1 MRARGNAWQKRTVS
15 TVGRKR
21 HRVWSVGCPT
31 VLLMLMCLLAYTY
44 SVPRGLFSNADT
56 RIALTRAIVDDHT
69 VRIDPY
75 VRQLVD
81 RSWYQGHFYTDKAP
95 GISLLAVP
103 VYAALRALVPHRFFD
118 PRRQLFDVVRYLLT
132 ALVVSLPAAL
142 FVGVFWRFLLPVLGR
157 RRAAVVAVGYG
168 LGTMAW
174 SLSALLF
181 SHSVAAMSLFGAF
194 MLLYPVSTGRAHAAW
209 WRWAGAGMLCGLAAL
224 CEYPAAL
231 IGLLL
236 TLFGVQAARG
246 VGLRRG
252 GLRLLL
258 FVVAGLAL
266 LAPLALYNQIVYG
279 NPFTLGYA
287 HEAGDPAFARGM
299 QRGLEGVGL
308 PHLAALWGITFSP
321 YRGLFVL
328 SPFLLLALPGLAA
341 MWRRQR
347 QRPAAALCAC
357 SVAAMLLVNSGYY
370 MWYGGASLGPR
381 HFGPALPFLVFPIAF
396 AVRRSAWKRL
406 GPWLIGVSIAV
417 VGLSCITVLIFETHP
432 SNPLIQLVLP
442 RLLHGPRPNNWG
454 FTLLNWGML
463 LGLHGA
469 ASFLPLAGCEAL
481 LAFALGYTL
490 RQQKGPR
497 RRDLALSGACALP
510 AGRAQSR

>member
-1 MRARGNAWQKRTVS
+1 VS

-21 HRVWSVGCPT
+21 HRAWSRGCPT
-31 VLLMLMCLLAYTY
+31 LLLVLMCLLAYTY

-81 RSWYQGHFYTDKAP
+81 RSWYHGHFYTDKAP
-95 GISLLAVP
+95 GVSLLAVP
-103 VYAALRALVPHRFFD
+103 VYAALRALVPHTFFD
-118 PRRQLFDVVRYLLT
+118 PRRHLFDVVRYLLT
-132 ALVVSLPAAL
+132 TLVVSLPAAV

-174 SLSALLF
+174 TLSALLF
-181 SHSVAAMSLFGAF
+181 SHIVTAMSLFGAF
-194 MLLYPVSTGRAHAAW
+194 MLLYPVSLGRAHAAW

-231 IGLLL
+231 MGLLL
-236 TLFGVQAARG
+236 TLFGLQAAQG
-246 VGLRRG
+246 VGLRHRS
-252 GLRLLL
+252 LRLLL

-266 LAPLALYNQIVYG
+266 LAPLALYNQIAFG

-287 HEAGDPAFARGM
+287 YEAGDPAFARGM

-308 PHLAALWGITFSP
+308 PHLAALWGITVSP

-341 MWRRQR
+341 MWRQRR
-347 QRPAAALCAC
+347 QRPAAALCA
-357 SVAAMLLVNSGYY
+357 SAVVAMVLVNSGYY
-370 MWYGGASLGPR
+370 MWSGGASLGPR
-381 HFGPALPFLVFPIAF
+381 HVGPALPFLVFPVAF
-396 AVRRSAWKRL
+396 AVRQAAWKRL
-406 GPWLIGVSIAV
+406 GPWLIGASIAV
-417 VGLSCITVLIFETHP
+417 VGLSCVTVLIFEPRP
-432 SNPLIQLVLP
+432 SNPLLQLVLP
-442 RLLHGPRPNNWG
+442 RLFHGPTPNVWG

-469 ASFLPLAGCEAL
+469 ASFLPLAGGEAL
-481 LAFALGYTL
+481 LGLALGYVL
-490 RQQKGPR
+490 RRPKGPR
-497 RRDLALSGACALP
+497 RHNRALLVWSQ
-510 AGRAQSR
+510 AGLLD